1 MTEHQPEARAVCEH
15 FYASH
20 CYRGM
25 SVRLC
30 MTCHEPDWDD
40 LAGQLLSA
48 GRGSEI
54 AASEPEAPALPG
66 VTRWRTPRTMPGVVR
81 EAVRLMSGNLAEVA
95 AWVRSNGRECLA
107 DGTDLLIGTPGD
119 YIRAIPGEWVVR
131 NPDSFWGFG
140 HDVFPAETFA
150 ETYEPAP
157 GPLILPPDEFRAV
170 QVAAAVLG
178 VPASASEPDGP
189 ATEATQTPEAIREL
203 EARFREAVAK
213 RGPLTVLPSDRW
225 QERAEA
231 AEAKLAEIAEM
242 CAGDKQ
248 VMAIIGA
255 DHG

>member
-1 MTEHQPEARAVCEH
+1 VTDHQPEAPAPIDLVPGFAIEVQHAAPGSCGWCRDPYCTGDHPADATMTEHRPEAGAVCEH

-40 LAGQLLSA
+40 LAGQLADA
-48 GRGSEI
+48 GRGSEL
-54 AASEPEAPALPG
+54 AA
-66 VTRWRTPRTMPGVVR
+66 
-81 EAVRLMSGNLAEVA
+81 
-95 AWVRSNGRECLA
+95 
-107 DGTDLLIGTPGD
+107 D
-119 YIRAIPGEWVVR
+119 
-131 NPDSFWGFG
+131 
-140 HDVFPAETFA
+140 
-150 ETYEPAP
+150 
-157 GPLILPPDEFRAV
+157 PLILSPDEFAAV
-170 QVAAAVLG
+170 ETVAAVLG
-178 VPASASEPDGP
+178 LPGSALEPDGP
-189 ATEATQTPEAIREL
+189 ATEATQAPEAIREL

>member
-40 LAGQLLSA
+40 LAGQLADA
-48 GRGSEI
+48 GRGSEL
-54 AASEPEAPALPG
+54 AA
-66 VTRWRTPRTMPGVVR
+66 
-81 EAVRLMSGNLAEVA
+81 
-95 AWVRSNGRECLA
+95 
-107 DGTDLLIGTPGD
+107 D
-119 YIRAIPGEWVVR
+119 
-131 NPDSFWGFG
+131 
-140 HDVFPAETFA
+140 
-150 ETYEPAP
+150 
-157 GPLILPPDEFRAV
+157 PLILSPDEFAAV
-170 QVAAAVLG
+170 ETVAAVLG
-178 VPASASEPDGP
+178 LPGSALEPDGP
-189 ATEATQTPEAIREL
+189 ATEATQAPEAIREL